1 MRKRGVIIKD
11 KLQGYLKKRESP
23 YYAWGLLLFVVLV
36 WVLDNYILG
45 RIIGGFA
52 GNYLLR
58 PLMWITL
65 IIIVWNM
72 PRLRT
77 AGKYRLHNFITGL
90 ALMCALIGIL
100 LIALQGLIGGIV
112 KSPYDHSMTGMALN
126 LLLTGTM
133 VAGLE
138 MSRAWLLNRLFHR
151 HRVWGIAVIGL
162 LYTFFSVSLNKLIS
176 LKTGLAAVKFL
187 GTDFLPSL
195 GESLLASYLA
205 TLGGPLPAIIYHGA
219 LAIFEKMSPFLP
231 NANWVSQT
239 LLGTLAPL
247 LGFVLVYQLYQE
259 ESAPAQAGG
268 SAEKPLGWAVTSV
281 LMVLILW
288 FALGVFSIY
297 PRVIVSG
304 SMVPEIN
311 IGDVIIVKETEAGK
325 LEEGDILLYQMAEI
339 KVAHRIMEKN
349 QENGQITFIT
359 KGDANDDI
367 DIEPVYPGQVLGEV
381 IYVVPKA
388 GWVSIAMRKTG

>member
-1 MRKRGVIIKD
+1 
-11 KLQGYLKKRESP
+11 
-23 YYAWGLLLFVVLV
+23 LLVVLV

-58 PLMWITL
+58 PLMWIAL

-77 AGKYRLHNFITGL
+77 AGKYRLHSFIVGL
-90 ALMCALIGIL
+90 ALMCALVGIL
-100 LIALQGLIGGIV
+100 LLALQGLIGGIA
-112 KSPYDHSMTGMALN
+112 KSPYDHSLMGIALN
-126 LLLTGTM
+126 LLLTGSM
-133 VAGLE
+133 IAGVE
-138 MSRAWLLNRLFHR
+138 MSRAWLLHR
-151 HRVWGIAVIGL
+151 FFPRRRAWGIAILGL
-162 LYTFFSVSLNKLIS
+162 LFTFFSVSLNKLIS
-176 LKTGLAAVKFL
+176 LKTGLEAVKFL

-205 TLGGPLPAIIYHGA
+205 ALGGPVPAIIYHGA
-219 LAIFEKMSPFLP
+219 LAIFEKMSPYLP
-231 NANWVSQT
+231 NTNWVSQT

-259 ESAPAQAGG
+259 EAGEMKARG
-268 SAEKPLGWAVTSV
+268 AAEKPLGWALTSIF
-281 LMVLILW
+281 MVLILW

-304 SMVPEIN
+304 SMVPQIN
-311 IGDVIIVKETEAGK
+311 IGDVIIVQETEADK
-325 LEEGDILLYQMAEI
+325 LEEGDILLYQLAEI
-339 KVAHRIMEKN
+339 KVAHRIIEKN
-349 QENGQITFIT
+349 QENGQITFVT
-359 KGDANDDI
+359 KGDNNDDI

-381 IYVVPKA
+381 IYIVPKA
-388 GWVSIAMRKTG
+388 GWLSIALRKTG